1 MTAAAALAS
10 VLARAEGQAWAGN
23 DPYDGLTTEIGR
35 LVMPLGWLP
44 RFGLSQIVLR
54 FPLARWALRPVRTV
68 NSKALALFLGA
79 TVAGRGELG
88 DARARSAALNL
99 VDELARRGT
108 KFDSD
113 STGWGYPFPWQSRS
127 FWAPAN
133 TPNAVVTGTV
143 GWHLLTC
150 WEVMGIDRARSLG
163 LAAAAFLA
171 RGLRATEGGRGE
183 ALAYTPSD
191 HTRVVNIS
199 AIAAR
204 LLALSATLQS
214 SEPLR
219 GKAGRLV
226 RFVLDVQRPDGS
238 WPYSADP
245 GGTWEDS
252 FHTGYVL
259 EALINVN
266 ELGIPV
272 PVEAL
277 ARGFAAYARFFDPD
291 GGARLYSSPSSIF
304 DAHSAAQ
311 GIITYAALDNS
322 SYRSIPAWEGARTMA
337 LRIASWAREAL
348 WLPSKGHFAYRIHG
362 GRRDER
368 EFTRWVQAWMAV
380 AMATAAGLEA
390 KTTVSS
396 APIKAVGAA

>member
-1 MTAAAALAS
+1 MTSGRRSTTGRGRLLGPSGARATKATVRRCVPFWRRYARGPLRRSRRKNRCARLPSRSLRLAPCARAARFPGRDIEVTAAAALAS

-171 RGLRATEGGRGE
+171 RGLRATEAGRGE

-219 GKAGRLV
+219 GKAARLV
-226 RFVLDVQRPDGS
+226 RFVLGVQRPDGS

-245 GGTWEDS
+245 AGGWEDS

-272 PVEAL
+272 PVEA
-277 ARGFAAYARFFDPD
+277 
-291 GGARLYSSPSSIF
+291 
-304 DAHSAAQ
+304 
-311 GIITYAALDNS
+311 
-322 SYRSIPAWEGARTMA
+322 
-337 LRIASWAREAL
+337 
-348 WLPSKGHFAYRIHG
+348 
-362 GRRDER
+362 
-368 EFTRWVQAWMAV
+368 
-380 AMATAAGLEA
+380 
-390 KTTVSS
+390 
-396 APIKAVGAA
+396 